1 MPPHQRQQE
10 DLAQDAVADDAEAD
24 KDESGGDGDR
34 AVLEN
39 QQVKTPKD
47 VDGAHDDDQPRPE
60 AAIRFGVGILDLA
73 HDAGDEG
80 DEACADQP
88 YARQNVSCHNVRR
101 FVGSDDID
109 SPDDTDQSAD
119 DGDGEQKGDHA
130 ASERL
135 IGVVSGPGLGVARD
149 ENELGG
155 G

>member
-1 MPPHQRQQE
+1 MTSH
-10 DLAQDAVADDAEAD
+10 
-24 KDESGGDGDR
+24 
-34 AVLEN
+34 
-39 QQVKTPKD
+39 
-47 VDGAHDDDQPRPE
+47 
-60 AAIRFGVGILDLA
+60 GVGILDLA

-109 SPDDTDQSAD
+109 SPDDADQSAD

-130 ASERL
+130 AAERL

>member
-24 KDESGGDGDR
+24 KDESGGYGDR

-73 HDAGDEG
+73 HDAGDEATRLAQTSPMPAKTCPATTFG
-80 DEACADQP
+80 VSSDLTISIPQTMP
-88 YARQNVSCHNVRR
+88 IRAR
-101 FVGSDDID
+101 
-109 SPDDTDQSAD
+109 
-119 DGDGEQKGDHA
+119 
-130 ASERL
+130 
-135 IGVVSGPGLGVARD
+135 
-149 ENELGG
+149 
-155 G
+155 

>member
-1 MPPHQRQQE
+1 MPPHQGQQE

-88 YARQNVSCHNVRR
+88 YAR
-101 FVGSDDID
+101 
-109 SPDDTDQSAD
+109 
-119 DGDGEQKGDHA
+119 
-130 ASERL
+130 
-135 IGVVSGPGLGVARD
+135 
-149 ENELGG
+149 
-155 G
+155 